1 MHVNRRARKSNGWGR
16 MARIGLAVLALA
28 AVMAVPT
35 ATPAA
40 AQTSPLTKTGTVVGT
55 GSTTTASPGDTIDW
69 VVSSTNPTAG
79 PVNAT
84 ITDPIQGAGTVQT
97 YVPGSLQAPPGF
109 AREWSTDGGAMWAG
123 TDQGAATNVVRAT
136 NPSFQ
141 SPATASGALLPRPVQ
156 AIASPTGGDGY
167 LPILY
172 TTAAGVPQV
181 WNIYHHLGPDTIRP
195 QVVCTDRLTGARC
208 AGWTGARYLSTT
220 PGPLG
225 TGPAN
230 VITPT
235 AVDVVHDPSDPAV
248 IHATVSQTTAPRSV
262 GDLCINLE
270 TQATCGYTPLTT
282 SAAALSGEPGI
293 HATEAVLVGTEV
305 YTHTPFAGQMLC
317 FDTATDAPCPGQPYA
332 AEVGNGYIL
341 TPAIDGRI
349 YGGAVRSNGQLVVWC
364 FDTATDAACAGW
376 SPPKI
381 VGGPGL
387 PFVGVNAP
395 RLVTYDAA
403 GDPTG
408 VCVGW
413 SYFNAPPYGFAFG
426 CFDLAGSPASTPP
439 GLQLAQPAVYDD
451 GRFEMLEV
459 LKVDAPDGHAVSYF
473 PVIQTTQFFGS
484 RRNGGTFCYDWT
496 TSSPC
501 AGFPDDDGIDGYAY
515 HSNVNGGRTLD
526 YGYAY
531 DSQCVFALGDAGW
544 LFTLDPLTGASPCAK
559 TGATIVLDTSA
570 FYCDA
575 KPGHVQSYD
584 AVSLKNIDLSTV
596 NFTTS
601 SVTVRDGDGN
611 VLGTFPFD
619 PVTGEADISSIP
631 VTTTPIEATLDVV
644 LVDDSSF
651 TDTNHPRAVLS
662 FVGDAPQMCFQ
673 TTVAADCT
681 ATSVSNQATATYTPA
696 GGTTIDATTPQVTLA
711 VTGASGSGTSTHGSA
726 YGVDVKV
733 LGLNPL
739 NKIGNVAT
747 ADPGGPAHAA
757 RRILTAALPGVVNL
771 GVITT
776 GSDSALAPPPSTS
789 TATSEIANVNL
800 LGGLVTASAIK
811 AVSQSAASAEAATY
825 SSAGSGFVNLKINGQ
840 TLTNVAPNT
849 TVEVKNP
856 LIPSQVIAAAYLY
869 EETGSR
875 SIAAGQA
882 SATHSVNM
890 IRIVLVKPL
899 LGLPAGAE
907 IIVAHAQSDVI
918 APACG
923 SDVLSVSGE
932 AYTAF
937 VGGNILGQQ
946 LVGTKVGAAV
956 LPSQGGAD
964 SDGTAVNVPGIATS
978 GTAANTTSGSLTPNP
993 SSQSRAIVEGTNL
1006 LGGLIT
1012 ATVLDVASTSSAN
1025 GTVAATNFAVTFT
1038 NLKVGN
1044 INVVA
1049 NPPPNYTLTVP
1060 LAGGLVRVVLN
1071 EQVVNTN
1078 GTTDTEGTV
1087 NAIHVTVFG
1096 PGGLFSGEVI
1106 VASAHSDA
1114 HV

>member
-1 MHVNRRARKSNGWGR
+1 
-16 MARIGLAVLALA
+16 MARVGLAVVGLA
-28 AVMAVPT
+28 AVLTVPIAPPAMAQ
-35 ATPAA
+35 A
-40 AQTSPLTKTGTVVGT
+40 SPLNKTGTVVET
-55 GSTTTASPGDTIDW
+55 GSTTTAAPGDTIDW

-84 ITDPIQGAGTVQT
+84 ITDPIQGAGSTQT
-97 YVPGSLQAPPGF
+97 YVPGSLDVPAGF
-109 AREWSTDGGAMWAG
+109 TPEWSTDGGATWSG
-123 TDQGAATNVVRAT
+123 TDQGTATNVVRAT
-136 NPSFQ
+136 NPAFE
-141 SPATASGALLPRPVQ
+141 SPATAAGAPLPRPVQ
-156 AIASPTGGDGY
+156 ATATPTGGDGY

-181 WNIYHHLGPDTIRP
+181 WNFFHHTGPAP
-195 QVVCTDRLTGARC
+195 QAVCTDRLTGLPC
-208 AGWTGARYLSTT
+208 AGWSGARYLSTSQVAI
-220 PGPLG
+220 G
-225 TGPAN
+225 TGPAD

-235 AVDVVHDPSDPAV
+235 PNGTVFDPSEPGV
-248 IHATVSQTTAPRSV
+248 IHMGVYKSSSPRSV
-262 GDLCINLE
+262 GNLCINLE

-282 SAAALSGEPGI
+282 NNAALAQQPGW
-293 HATEAVLVGTEV
+293 HATEAVLVGTRV
-305 YTHTPFAGQMLC
+305 YNYSSFAGEMLC
-317 FDTATDAPCPGQPYA
+317 FDTATDAACPGQPYP
-332 AEVGNGYIL
+332 AEIGYGFSV
-341 TPAIDGRI
+341 TPAINGLI
-349 YGGAVRSNGQLVVWC
+349 YGTAIQGQSMIVRC
-364 FDTATDAACAGW
+364 FDPATAGACAGW
-376 SPPKI
+376 AGGKLVATSPQVI
-381 VGGPGL
+381 GANGPR
-387 PFVGVNAP
+387 F
-395 RLVTYDAA
+395 VTYDAA
-403 GDPTG
+403 GAPTG
-408 VCVGW
+408 VCAGW
-413 SYFNAPPYGFAFG
+413 SLGINFGPYTLAFG
-426 CFDLAGSPASTPP
+426 CFDLAGNAVSAPP
-439 GLQLAQPAVYDD
+439 NLQIPQPIMYQR
-451 GRFEMLEV
+451 GRYEILEV
-459 LKVDAPDGHAVSYF
+459 LKITAPNGHEVSLF
-473 PVIQTTQFFGS
+473 PLVQSSVAFGAAT
-484 RRNGGTFCYDWT
+484 NGGTFCYDWT

-501 AGFPDDDGIDGYAY
+501 AGFPDDLGIDGFAR
-515 HSNVNGGRTLD
+515 HDNVNGGNTKD

-531 DSQCVFALGDAGW
+531 DGQCAFGLGDAGW
-544 LFTLDPLTGASPCAK
+544 LFTLDPLTGASPCSK
-559 TGATIVLDTSA
+559 TQATIVLDPSA

-584 AVSLKNIDLSTV
+584 AVSLRNIDLSTV

-601 SVTVRDGDGN
+601 SVTVRDSNDN

-631 VTTTPIEATLDVV
+631 AGTSPIKATLDVV
-644 LVDDSSF
+644 LLNGSSF
-651 TDTNHPRAVLS
+651 TDTNQPRAVLS
-662 FVGDAPQMCFQ
+662 FLGDAPQLCFQ
-673 TTVAADCT
+673 TAVADDCT
-681 ATSVSNQATATYTPA
+681 ASSVSNQATATYTPA
-696 GGTTIDATTPQVTLA
+696 GGTTINATTPQVTLT
-711 VTGASGSGTSTHGSA
+711 VTGASGSATSTHGSA
-726 YGVDVKV
+726 YGVDVKA

-757 RRILTAALPGVVNL
+757 RRILTATLPGVVSL

-776 GSDSALAPPPSTS
+776 GSDSALAPPPSAS

-811 AVSQSAASAEAATY
+811 GVSQSAASAESSTY

-856 LIPSQVIAAAYLY
+856 LIPSQVVAAAYLY

-875 SIAAGQA
+875 SIAAGLA
-882 SATHSVNM
+882 SASHSVNM

-907 IIVAHAQSDVI
+907 IVVAHAQSDVV

-937 VGGNILGQQ
+937 VGGNLLGQQ
-946 LVGTKVGAAV
+946 VANTKVGAAV

-964 SDGTAVNVPGIATS
+964 SDGTAVNVNGVATS
-978 GTAANTTSGSLTPNP
+978 STAANTTSGSLTPNP

-1006 LGGLIT
+1006 LNGLIT

-1038 NLKVGN
+1038 DLKVGN

-1049 NPPPNYTLTVP
+1049 NPPPNYTLSVP
-1060 LAGGLVRVVLN
+1060 SGGGLVRVVLN
-1071 EQVVNTN
+1071 EQVRSTN

-1096 PGGLFSGEVI
+1096 PGGLFTGEII

>member
-1 MHVNRRARKSNGWGR
+1 
-16 MARIGLAVLALA
+16 MARVGLAVAGLA
-28 AVMAVPT
+28 AVLAVPL
-35 ATPAA
+35 APPAA
-40 AQTSPLTKTGTVVGT
+40 AQASPLTKTGTVVET
-55 GSTTTASPGDTIDW
+55 GSTTTAAPGDTINW

-84 ITDPIQGAGTVQT
+84 ITDPIQGAGSTQT
-97 YVPGSLQAPPGF
+97 YVPGSLDVPAGF
-109 AREWSTDGGAMWAG
+109 TPEWSTDGGDTWSG
-123 TDQGAATNVVRAT
+123 TDQGTATNVVRAA
-136 NPSFQ
+136 NPSLE
-141 SPATASGALLPRPVQ
+141 SPATAAGAPLPRPVQ
-156 AIASPTGGDGY
+156 ATATPTGGDGY

-181 WNIYHHLGPDTIRP
+181 WNFFHHTGPAP
-195 QVVCTDRLTGARC
+195 QAVCTDRLTGLPC
-208 AGWTGARYLSTT
+208 AGWSGARYLSTA
-220 PGPLG
+220 PVAIG
-225 TGPAN
+225 TGTAD

-235 AVDVVHDPSDPAV
+235 PNATVFDPSEPGV
-248 IHATVSQTTAPRSV
+248 IHMGVYKSSSPRSV
-262 GDLCINLE
+262 GNLCINLE

-282 SAAALSGEPGI
+282 NNAALVQQPGF
-293 HATEAVLVGTEV
+293 HATEAVLVGTRV
-305 YTHTPFAGQMLC
+305 FNYTPWAGEMLC
-317 FDTATDAPCPGQPYA
+317 FDTATDAACPGQPYPT
-332 AEVGNGYIL
+332 ELGYGFSI
-341 TPAIDGRI
+341 TPAINGKI
-349 YGGAVRSNGQLVVWC
+349 YGTAIVGNTSMRARC
-364 FDTATDAACAGW
+364 FDPATGGACAGW
-376 SPPKI
+376 AGGKI
-381 VGGPGL
+381 VATSNDVIGP
-387 PFVGVNAP
+387 NNP
-395 RLVTYDAA
+395 RFVTYDASGA
-403 GDPTG
+403 PTG
-408 VCVGW
+408 VCAGW
-413 SYFNAPPYGFAFG
+413 SLGNSVVGPYGFAFG
-426 CFDLAGSPASTPP
+426 CFDLAGNPVSAPP
-439 GLQLAQPAVYDD
+439 NLQLAQPSVYQL
-451 GRFEMLEV
+451 GRYEMLEV
-459 LKVDAPDGHAVSYF
+459 LQITAPNGHAVSFF
-473 PVIQTTQFFGS
+473 PMIQTTFAFGS
-484 RRNGGTFCYDWT
+484 KTNGGTFCYDWT

-501 AGFPDDDGIDGYAY
+501 AGFPDDLGIDGFAR
-515 HSNVNGGRTLD
+515 HDNVNGGNTKD

-531 DSQCVFALGDAGW
+531 DGQCMFGLGDAGW
-544 LFTLDPLTGASPCAK
+544 LFTLDPVTGASPCSK
-559 TGATIVLDTSA
+559 TQATIVLDPAA

-584 AVSLKNIDLSTV
+584 AVSLRNIDLSTV

-631 VTTTPIEATLDVV
+631 AGTSPIKATLDVV
-644 LVDDSSF
+644 LLNGSSF
-651 TDTNHPRAVLS
+651 TDTNQPRAVVS
-662 FVGDAPQMCFQ
+662 FVGDAPQLCFQ
-673 TTVAADCT
+673 TVVADDCT
-681 ATSVSNQATATYTPA
+681 ASSVSNQATATYTPA
-696 GGTTIDATTPQVTLA
+696 GGTTANATSPQVTLT
-711 VTGASGSGTSTHGSA
+711 VTGASVSATSTHGSA
-726 YGVDVKV
+726 YGVDVMS
-733 LGLNPL
+733 LGLHPL
-739 NKIGNVAT
+739 NKIGDVAT

-757 RRILTAALPGVVNL
+757 RRILTATLPGVVSL

-776 GSDSALAPPPSTS
+776 GSDSALAPLPSAS

-800 LGGLVTASAIK
+800 LGGLVTASAVK
-811 AVSQSAASAEAATY
+811 AVSQSAASTESSTY

-856 LIPSQVIAAAYLY
+856 LIPSQVVAAAYLY

-882 SATHSVNM
+882 SASHSVNM

-907 IIVAHAQSDVI
+907 IVVAHAQSDVV

-937 VGGNILGQQ
+937 VGGNLLGQQ
-946 LVGTKVGAAV
+946 VANTKVGAAV

-964 SDGTAVNVPGIATS
+964 SDGTAVNVNGVATS
-978 GTAANTTSGSLTPNP
+978 STAANTTSGSLTPNP

-1006 LGGLIT
+1006 LDGLIT

-1025 GTVAATNFAVTFT
+1025 GMVAATNFAVTFT
-1038 NLKVGN
+1038 DLKVGN

-1049 NPPPNYTLTVP
+1049 NPPPNYTLTLP
-1060 LAGGLVRVVLN
+1060 SGGGLVRVVLN
-1071 EQVVNTN
+1071 EQVRSTN

-1096 PGGLFSGEVI
+1096 PGGLFTGEII